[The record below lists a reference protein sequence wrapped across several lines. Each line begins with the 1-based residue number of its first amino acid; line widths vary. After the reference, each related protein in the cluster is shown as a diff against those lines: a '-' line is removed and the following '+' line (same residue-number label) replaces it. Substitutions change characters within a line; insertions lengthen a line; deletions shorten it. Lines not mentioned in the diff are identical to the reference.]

1 MKRLDRLYWR
11 FHRMTIRGLGCKVG
25 RSLRSLES
33 QRRHYYYRNVL
44 TCDGEDIERGD
55 ADHEE

>member
-1 MKRLDRLYWR
+1 MKRLDRLYLR
-11 FHRMTIRGLGCKVG
+11 FHRMTIRGLGCRVG
-25 RSLRSLES
+25 RFLESLES
-33 QRRHYYYRNVL
+33 QRRRYQSGNVL